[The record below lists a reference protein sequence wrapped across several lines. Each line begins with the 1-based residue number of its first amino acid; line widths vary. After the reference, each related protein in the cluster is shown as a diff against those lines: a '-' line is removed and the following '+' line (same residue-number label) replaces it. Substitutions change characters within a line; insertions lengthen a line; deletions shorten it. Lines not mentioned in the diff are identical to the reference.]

1 MGVPNAVEYISH
13 YITSVQTAYLTSVEC
28 MLSSNHYI
36 KSGFSEIDSSSND
49 LLTNLITAFKDGF
62 GNIDNMINGLQ
73 QTDAEKESQE
83 KISAVVS
90 MTVNYY
96 QKKEVTVKKSETKLS
111 EVTEVQQAKSILT
124 ARRCESSYINFMN
137 DVTTIKK
144 KYTSETTSTDTI
156 DANQWATQ
164 VKRYYDARECI
175 VSKTNVYAS
184 IREAFLFGSGINLCD
199 ASANT
204 DKTDKSLLVSKYYFS
219 SFNSFA
225 LFI

>member
-1 MGVPNAVEYISH
+1 MGVPNAGEYVSH
-13 YITSVQTAYLTSVEC
+13 YTLSVQTSYVTSVEC

-62 GNIDNMINGLQ
+62 GNIDSMINGLQ

-83 KISAVVS
+83 KINAVVS

-96 QKKEVTVKKSETKLS
+96 QKKEVTVEKSETKLS
-111 EVTEVQQAKSILT
+111 EVTEVQQAQSILT

-137 DVTTIKK
+137 DVTTIKTQ
-144 KYTSETTSTDTI
+144 YTSGTTSTDTI

-164 VKRYYDARECI
+164 VKQYYDARESI

-199 ASANT
+199 GSANT

-225 LFI
+225 LSI